1 VVAVA
6 VAAAV
11 PAPAKFALLESPN
24 VRSLLRLALLTAMAL
39 AIAGDEGTSGAVAA
53 MVTVAASAVAA
64 SAVAAAAESTATLSR
79 SWPARLASYT
89 MITRS
94 R

>member
-1 VVAVA
+1 MVAVA

-64 SAVAAAAESTATLSR
+64 AAESTATLSR